1 MKKKM
6 FLFII
11 LICLMFIGCKE
22 PEKKPEISVSFSE
35 DKIVLV
41 ENEVV
46 LPLNVLGLEKDLVE
60 LTIDNNDAIEIVD
73 GKIVAKGAGVAN
85 ITATYEELSDTIKVV
100 VPLDATITENIKIGE
115 KVEVVLN
122 NFEGDLFDFD
132 IILSNDNL
140 EIVNGEV
147 VAKKEGSTEVT
158 ITYKDNQE
166 ITYTKEVYIEA
177 LKPILV
183 ADATVV
189 EVDELIEFNVEN
201 YPSNDL
207 FDFVSEDETIV
218 EFFEDN
224 LAFSLKPGKTV
235 VKAVLKSNPSVYAE
249 IEITVKFAEI
259 EALIS
264 SNKIVAGQEF
274 TINIYNYDDEKIFNF
289 DISDTSVVEKT
300 GEKTYLAKKEGT
312 VKITITIKEDPSK
325 VLEFDIVVYP
335 IEPIISIKNNE
346 IMVEGTVKLDLV
358 NYNEKEKFVWQ
369 ISDNELANFE
379 DYIVTAKKPGE
390 LVVTVTSI
398 DNPELT
404 SKVNIK
410 IIPIQPIVLLT
421 SSTMKVGGVARLF
434 INNLEKLETTDF
446 EKFEVVVE
454 DETIVKY
461 ENSLVTGLKE
471 GTTKINLKSKENSQI
486 KGSIEVVV
494 SKTSSIRDDKGE
506 IADGSLIIYA
516 ENPTSMVEAGEF
528 LKLYIDG
535 AVDQENYKWVSTD
548 TSVATVNDA
557 GRVIGVKAGTA
568 QIAAIS
574 KTNQE
579 VRGYAYV
586 TVYGIPNVDYAARL
600 VKIAVEEL
608 GYIEGPNNDTKYGA
622 WYHLN
627 YEPWCAMFVS
637 WCANQAGIGTD
648 IIPKYCGCTAGMKW
662 FNDLGLFQT
671 RESGYKPKAG
681 DVIFFRDA
689 SETVPTVST
698 HTGIV
703 YACANG
709 RVYTIEG
716 NTSDMCAKRSYLLT
730 STYIVGYG
738 TPDYPDFE
746 GEPAVFEPGNPE
758 SGEGL
763 DTQ

>member
-1 MKKKM
+1 
-6 FLFII
+6 
-11 LICLMFIGCKE
+11 
-22 PEKKPEISVSFSE
+22 
-35 DKIVLV
+35 
-41 ENEVV
+41 
-46 LPLNVLGLEKDLVE
+46 
-60 LTIDNNDAIEIVD
+60 
-73 GKIVAKGAGVAN
+73 
-85 ITATYEELSDTIKVV
+85 
-100 VPLDATITENIKIGE
+100 
-115 KVEVVLN
+115 
-122 NFEGDLFDFD
+122 
-132 IILSNDNL
+132 
-140 EIVNGEV
+140 
-147 VAKKEGSTEVT
+147 
-158 ITYKDNQE
+158 
-166 ITYTKEVYIEA
+166 
-177 LKPILV
+177 
-183 ADATVV
+183 
-189 EVDELIEFNVEN
+189 
-201 YPSNDL
+201 
-207 FDFVSEDETIV
+207 
-218 EFFEDN
+218 
-224 LAFSLKPGKTV
+224 
-235 VKAVLKSNPSVYAE
+235 
-249 IEITVKFAEI
+249 
-259 EALIS
+259 
-264 SNKIVAGQEF
+264 
-274 TINIYNYDDEKIFNF
+274 
-289 DISDTSVVEKT
+289 
-300 GEKTYLAKKEGT
+300 
-312 VKITITIKEDPSK
+312 
-325 VLEFDIVVYP
+325 
-335 IEPIISIKNNE
+335 
-346 IMVEGTVKLDLV
+346 MVEGTLKLDLL
-358 NYNEKEKFVWQ
+358 NYIDKEKFTWQ
-369 ISDNELANFE
+369 ISDNELASFE

-390 LVVTVTSI
+390 LIVTVTSI
-398 DNPELT
+398 ENPELT

-421 SSTMKVGGVARLF
+421 SNTLKVGGVARLF

-454 DETIVKY
+454 DETIIKY

-486 KGSIEVVV
+486 KGSIDVVV
-494 SKTSSIRDDKGE
+494 TKTSSIRDDKGE
-506 IADGSLIIYA
+506 IADGVLIIYA
-516 ENPTSMVEAGEF
+516 ENATSMVEAGEF

-535 AVDQENYKWVSTD
+535 AIDQENYKWVSND
-548 TSVATVNDA
+548 TNIATVNDF

-579 VRGYAYV
+579 VKGYVYV

-608 GYIEGPNNDTKYGA
+608 GYVEGPNNDTKYGA

-662 FNDLGLFQT
+662 FNDLGLFQS

-738 TPDYPDFE
+738 TPIYPEFN
-746 GEPAVFEPGNPE
+746 GTPAVFEPGNPE